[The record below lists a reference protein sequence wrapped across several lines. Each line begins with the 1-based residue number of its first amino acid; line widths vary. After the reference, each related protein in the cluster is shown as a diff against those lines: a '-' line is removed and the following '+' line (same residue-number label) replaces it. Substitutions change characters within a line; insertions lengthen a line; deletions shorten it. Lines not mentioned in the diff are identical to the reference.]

1 MSKSTFVTQE
11 QCEKLDIKKGTE
23 SVAIEDQRPVLEQL
37 IDIYKKNGALEF
49 LDNLRTKWREVEFY
63 DDLYE
68 NYEEKRNML
77 EGRGIPE
84 GVGKF
89 KITSPEQMWATVC
102 EIVSYED
109 RRNPNKVVFEDENG
123 KVACIM
129 YNSHK
134 FITN

>member
-1 MSKSTFVTQE
+1 MQ
-11 QCEKLDIKKGTE
+11 
-23 SVAIEDQRPVLEQL
+23 
-37 IDIYKKNGALEF
+37 
-49 LDNLRTKWREVEFY
+49 
-63 DDLYE
+63 
-68 NYEEKRNML
+68 
-77 EGRGIPE
+77 EGRHIPE

-89 KITSPEQMWATVC
+89 KIMSPEQMWATVC